1 MCKAPFPPR
10 AHAPVALSQAKVG
23 VSLPDAIPPQLDANE
38 AEPVFDEREGVD
50 EYNEMPMP
58 V

>member
-1 MCKAPFPPR
+1 MDNLAGNGQPR
-10 AHAPVALSQAKVG
+10 RQQSQLPTTLAL
-23 VSLPDAIPPQLDANE
+23 QLDAAE
-38 AEPVFDEREGVD
+38 AAPILDEREGVD

>member
-1 MCKAPFPPR
+1 MGGEPILEGPSPS
-10 AHAPVALSQAKVG
+10 PVW
-23 VSLPDAIPPQLDANE
+23 VSPLQLDAAE
-38 AEPVFDEREGVD
+38 AEPILDEREGVD

>member
-1 MCKAPFPPR
+1 MAGLGVTLTAPHPR
-10 AHAPVALSQAKVG
+10 VL
-23 VSLPDAIPPQLDANE
+23 QLDAAE
-38 AEPVFDEREGVD
+38 AEPILDEREGVD